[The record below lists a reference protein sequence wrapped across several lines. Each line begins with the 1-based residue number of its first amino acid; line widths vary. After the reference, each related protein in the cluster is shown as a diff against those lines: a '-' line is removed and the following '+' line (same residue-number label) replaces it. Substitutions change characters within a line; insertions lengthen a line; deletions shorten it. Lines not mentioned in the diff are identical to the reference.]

1 MDRDNSDKMRFSG
14 AGGAGPGGSGAVS
27 VGEGQSWWGS
37 GCPVR
42 CKEHKG
48 MWCCKAPQHQ
58 GSPVPAPCHSSCSAR
73 WYQPSM
79 SLHPPFSW
87 GNDWVWRF
95 QGITA
100 PAFPM
105 GALQGTAQVLRPPKD
120 GAKDWQMPH
129 TNLPAAPQQ
138 STGTSTGSK
147 PVSAPGSLSVA
158 SLDPTA
164 SQVASSAPVQPWASP
179 CTSGLAMAL
188 SHPQNSKSQDL
199 PQEPPSHSTQVPPA

>member
-1 MDRDNSDKMRFSG
+1 MPLGLTRLVAVRGSARFG
-14 AGGAGPGGSGAVS
+14 AAQPFVSAHGQRQQGQNEILRCRRCGARWVRAVS
-27 VGEGQSWWGS
+27 AGEGQSWWGS

-42 CKEHKG
+42 CREHKG

-73 WYQPSM
+73 CYQPSM
-79 SLHPPFSW
+79 SPHCPFSW
-87 GNDWVWRF
+87 CNDWVWRF

-164 SQVASSAPVQPWASP
+164 SQVASSASVQPWARDR
-179 CTSGLAMAL
+179 
-188 SHPQNSKSQDL
+188 KS
-199 PQEPPSHSTQVPPA
+199 VV